1 MTSSNTFTSQ
11 WSVRTLLSCLV
22 LACLLPGVIGATLLL
37 IYQYREVRSQLEKDT
52 LHTARALVQ
61 AADSHLFRGHALAQ
75 GLSTASSLAN
85 GEFARFHNRARE
97 AIAHFESGINIVLRD
112 KTEQLILN
120 TSVAYGEPL
129 PPQPYREH
137 VQRVFATG
145 KPAVSNLFMAPQL
158 KRPIVSVDVP
168 VVLEDG
174 VRYSLGV
181 GLEPRHFNAILKN
194 QNLPPGWIAAI
205 LDSSGTIVGR
215 NQTPEQFVG
224 NKATPKLLQAITN
237 NAEGTLES
245 TTQEGALVLT
255 AYSRSPSTNWGVAI
269 GIPNRALKDTL
280 KQRLFL
286 LVAGVTTLFGI
297 GLVLAWVVGGRIAR
311 SVTVLTAPAISLGRG
326 DTIRIPQVHI
336 KEALEVA
343 SAISRAADLLKE
355 RSATIQA
362 REAELAEAHR
372 LAKLGTW
379 HWNLKTGEIK
389 VSNSIREIYGREV
402 PPFPDQR
409 GTLLT
414 VESWERANAALQM
427 MMQTGAGDDLELQ
440 VNHGKGH
447 TIWVNVKCEPVRN
460 DRNELTA
467 LYGTIQDITENKV
480 HEQALRDSEHQAR
493 EAARQAEAER
503 SRLDAVLEA
512 TPVGIVVANASG
524 AVLQSNA
531 ANRDLWGPSQSA
543 NEGPEDYVEW
553 KGWWADGSTRH
564 GQRVAPHEWPL
575 ARALGGNQAPP
586 DIIEIEPF
594 NAPISHRIVLMSA
607 APVRNTEGKIIGG
620 VLAQLDIT
628 ARVKAEEALRQ
639 ADRRKDE
646 FLAMLAHELR
656 NPLAPIAAAA
666 DLLGLGFLEAR
677 RVNEISTII
686 ARQAKHMTS
695 LVDDLL
701 DVSRVTRGQVKL
713 DMRTLDAKQIVTD
726 ATEQVRPL
734 FDARR
739 HRLTVHMPNEP
750 ALVIGDLKRLVQV
763 MTNLLNNAAKFTP
776 DGGEINLG
784 VDVEGGEVVMSVTDN
799 GIGMDPG
806 LVRDAFE
813 LFAQGER
820 TPDRS
825 QGGLGI
831 GLALVKNLVEL
842 HGGTITAYSEGL
854 GKGSRFTVR
863 LPLEQEQTAPSRL
876 APSAEARPA
885 PVKILNVMVVDDNT
899 DAAQM
904 LAMFIEALGH
914 NVFVENSSV
923 RALEQA
929 RVKVPDVCLLDIGL
943 PEMDGIELAGH
954 LRARSETSRAILIA
968 VTGYGQVQDRANALD
983 AGFDHHFVK
992 PVDTA
997 KLAALLVQLANS

>member
-1 MTSSNTFTSQ
+1 VNILQEFALTSSNTFTSQ

-22 LACLLPGVIGATLLL
+22 LACLLPGVIGAALLL
-37 IYQYREVRSQLEKDT
+37 IYQYQEVRSQQEKDT

-61 AADSHLFRGHALAQ
+61 AVDSHLFRGQALAQ

-85 GEFARFHNRARE
+85 GEFDRFHNRARA

-129 PPQPYREH
+129 PRQPYREH

-168 VVLEDG
+168 VVLDG
-174 VRYSLGV
+174 EVRYSLGV
-181 GLEPRHFNAILKN
+181 GLEPRHFNTILKN

-224 NKATPKLLQAITN
+224 NKATPTLLQAITN

-286 LVAGVTTLFGI
+286 LVTGVTTLFGI

-326 DTIRIPQVHI
+326 DTVRIPQVHI

-379 HWNLKTGEIK
+379 HWNLKTGEFK

-402 PPFPDQR
+402 PPFPAQR

-414 VESWERANAALQM
+414 VESWERVNAALQM
-427 MMQTGAGDDLELQ
+427 MMQTGEGDDLELQ

-467 LYGTIQDITENKV
+467 LYGTIQ
-480 HEQALRDSEHQAR
+480 
-493 EAARQAEAER
+493 
-503 SRLDAVLEA
+503 
-512 TPVGIVVANASG
+512 
-524 AVLQSNA
+524 
-531 ANRDLWGPSQSA
+531 
-543 NEGPEDYVEW
+543 
-553 KGWWADGSTRH
+553 
-564 GQRVAPHEWPL
+564 
-575 ARALGGNQAPP
+575 
-586 DIIEIEPF
+586 
-594 NAPISHRIVLMSA
+594 
-607 APVRNTEGKIIGG
+607 
-620 VLAQLDIT
+620 DIT

-666 DLLGLGFLEAR
+666 DLLGLGHLEAR

-686 ARQAKHMTS
+686 ARQAKHMAS

-713 DMRTLDAKQIVTD
+713 DMQNLDAKQIVAD

-734 FDARR
+734 FDARK
-739 HRLTVHMPNEP
+739 HRLTVHMANES

-776 DGGEINLG
+776 DGGEINLS
-784 VDVEGGEVVMSVTDN
+784 VDVEGSEVVMSVTDN

-813 LFAQGER
+813 LFAQGKR

-842 HGGTITAYSEGL
+842 HAGTITAYSEGV
-854 GKGSRFTVR
+854 GKGSRFTVH
-863 LPLEQEQTAPSRL
+863 LPRMQEQTAPSRL
-876 APSAEARPA
+876 ARPTEARPA
-885 PVKILNVMVVDDNT
+885 PVKTLNVMVVDDNT

-904 LAMFIEALGH
+904 LAMFIEVLGH

-954 LRARSETSRAILIA
+954 LRAHRETSRAVLVA
-968 VTGYGQVQDRANALD
+968 VTGYGQEQDRANALD

>member
-1 MTSSNTFTSQ
+1 M
-11 WSVRTLLSCLV
+11 
-22 LACLLPGVIGATLLL
+22 LL
-37 IYQYREVRSQLEKDT
+37 IYQYQEVRSQQEKDT

-61 AADSHLFRGHALAQ
+61 AVDSHLLRGQALAQ
-75 GLSTASSLAN
+75 GLSTADSLTN
-85 GEFARFHNRARE
+85 GEFARFHNRAGE
-97 AIAHFESGINIVLRD
+97 AIARFDFGINIVLRD
-112 KTEQLILN
+112 KTGQLILN

-129 PPQPYREH
+129 PRQPYREH
-137 VQRVFATG
+137 VQKVFETG

-168 VVLEDG
+168 VVLDG
-174 VRYSLGV
+174 GVLYSLGV
-181 GLEPRHFNAILKN
+181 GLEPRHFNAMLKN
-194 QNLPPGWIAAI
+194 QNLPSGWIAAI

-215 NQTPEQFVG
+215 NHTPEQFVG
-224 NKATPKLLQAITN
+224 NKATPKLLQAIMN

-297 GLVLAWVVGGRIAR
+297 GLVLAWVMGGRIAR
-311 SVTVLTAPAISLGRG
+311 SVTALTAPAISLGRG
-326 DTIRIPQVHI
+326 DTVRIPQVDI

-343 SAISRAADLLKE
+343 SEISRAADLLKE
-355 RSATIQA
+355 RSTTIQA

-379 HWNLKTGEIK
+379 HWNLKTGEIE

-414 VESWERANAALQM
+414 VESWEHVNAALQQV
-427 MMQTGAGDDLELQ
+427 MQSGAGYDLELQ

-447 TIWVNVKCEPVRN
+447 VIWVNAKCEPVRN
-460 DRNELTA
+460 DQNELAA
-467 LYGTIQDITENKV
+467 LYGTVQDITENKA

-493 EAARQAEAER
+493 EAARRAEAER

-524 AVLQSNA
+524 VILQSNA
-531 ANRDLWGPSQSA
+531 AHRELWGA
-543 NEGPEDYVEW
+543 NQPLSKSTEDYVEW
-553 KGWWADGSTRH
+553 KGWWADGSTKH
-564 GQRVAPHEWPL
+564 GQRVAPHEWPI
-575 ARALGGNQAPP
+575 ARALAGIEAPH

-594 NAPISHRIVLMSA
+594 NTPLFHRIVLMSA

-666 DLLGLGFLEAR
+666 DLLGLGQLDAG

-686 ARQAKHMTS
+686 ARQAQHMTS

-701 DVSRVTRGQVKL
+701 DVSRVTRGRVAL
-713 DMRTLDAKQIVTD
+713 DMQNLDAKQIVAD

-734 FDARR
+734 CDARR
-739 HRLTVHMPNEP
+739 HRLTVHVPHEP
-750 ALVIGDLKRLVQV
+750 ALVTGDLKRLVQV

-776 DGGEINLG
+776 EGGEIDLS
-784 VDVEGGEVVMSVTDN
+784 VEIEGGEVIMSVADN

-806 LVRDAFE
+806 LVRHAFE

-831 GLALVKNLVEL
+831 GLALVKSLVEL
-842 HGGTITAYSEGL
+842 HAGTITAYSEGL

-863 LPLEQEQTAPSRL
+863 IPRMQEQTDLSKRGQPS
-876 APSAEARPA
+876 EEKPA
-885 PVKILNVMVVDDNT
+885 PAKTLNVMVVDDNT
-899 DAAQM
+899 DAAKM

-914 NVFVENSSV
+914 NVFVEHSSV
-923 RALEQA
+923 KALEQA
-929 RVKVPDVCLLDIGL
+929 RVKVPDVFLLDIGL
-943 PEMDGIELAGH
+943 PEMDGNELAGH
-954 LRARSETSRAILIA
+954 LRAQPETSRAVLVA
-968 VTGYGQVQDRANALD
+968 VTGYGQEQDRDNALA

-992 PVDTA
+992 PVATA
-997 KLAALLVQLANS
+997 KLAALLIQLANS

>member
-1 MTSSNTFTSQ
+1 
-11 WSVRTLLSCLV
+11 
-22 LACLLPGVIGATLLL
+22 
-37 IYQYREVRSQLEKDT
+37 
-52 LHTARALVQ
+52 
-61 AADSHLFRGHALAQ
+61 
-75 GLSTASSLAN
+75 
-85 GEFARFHNRARE
+85 
-97 AIAHFESGINIVLRD
+97 
-112 KTEQLILN
+112 
-120 TSVAYGEPL
+120 
-129 PPQPYREH
+129 
-137 VQRVFATG
+137 
-145 KPAVSNLFMAPQL
+145 MAPQL

-168 VVLEDG
+168 VVLDGG

-181 GLEPRHFNAILKN
+181 GLEPRHFNAMLTN

-215 NQTPEQFVG
+215 NHTPEQFVG
-224 NKATPKLLQAITN
+224 NKATPRLLQAITN
-237 NAEGTLES
+237 NAEGTLDS
-245 TTQEGALVLT
+245 TTQEGTLVLT

-280 KQRLFL
+280 KQRLLL

-297 GLVLAWVVGGRIAR
+297 GLVLAWVMGGRIAR
-311 SVTVLTAPAISLGRG
+311 SVTALTAPAVGLGRG
-326 DTIRIPQVHI
+326 DTVRIPQVDI

-343 SAISRAADLLKE
+343 LAISRAADLLKE

-379 HWNLKTGEIK
+379 HWNLKTGEIEI
-389 VSNSIREIYGREV
+389 SNSIREIYGREV

-414 VESWERANAALQM
+414 VESWEHVNSALQRVM
-427 MMQTGAGDDLELQ
+427 RSGTGYDLELQ

-447 TIWVNVKCEPVRN
+447 VIWVNAKCEPVHN
-460 DRNELTA
+460 DQNELAA
-467 LYGTIQDITENKV
+467 LYGTVQDITENKA

-493 EAARQAEAER
+493 EAAHRAEAER

-524 AVLQSNA
+524 VVLHSNA
-531 ANRDLWGPSQSA
+531 AHRELWGA
-543 NEGPEDYVEW
+543 NQPLSKSTKDYVEW

-564 GQRVAPHEWPL
+564 GQRVALHEWPM
-575 ARALGGNQAPP
+575 ARALGGTEAPH

-594 NAPISHRIVLMSA
+594 NTPLFHRIVLMSA

-666 DLLGLGFLEAR
+666 DLLSLGHLDAG
-677 RVNEISTII
+677 RVNEISSII
-686 ARQAKHMTS
+686 
-695 LVDDLL
+695 
-701 DVSRVTRGQVKL
+701 VTRGHVTL
-713 DMRTLDAKQIVTD
+713 DMQNLDARQIVAD

-734 FDARR
+734 CDGRG
-739 HRLTVHMPNEP
+739 HRLTVHVPHEP
-750 ALVIGDLKRLVQV
+750 ALVTGDLKRLVQV
-763 MTNLLNNAAKFTP
+763 LTNLLNNAAKFTP
-776 DGGEINLG
+776 EGGEIDLS
-784 VDVEGGEVVMSVTDN
+784 VEIEGGEVIMSVADN

-806 LVRDAFE
+806 LVRHAFE

-831 GLALVKNLVEL
+831 GLALVKSLVEL
-842 HGGTITAYSEGL
+842 HAGTITAYSEGL

-863 LPLEQEQTAPSRL
+863 LPRMQEQTDLSKRMQTTEEKP
-876 APSAEARPA
+876 P
-885 PVKILNVMVVDDNT
+885 PVKTLNVMVVDDNT
-899 DAAQM
+899 DAAKM

-914 NVFVENSSV
+914 NVFVEHSSIK
-923 RALEQA
+923 ALEQA
-929 RVKVPDVCLLDIGL
+929 RLIVPDVFLLDIGL
-943 PEMDGIELAGH
+943 PEMDGNELAGH
-954 LRARSETSRAILIA
+954 LRAQRETSRAVLVA
-968 VTGYGQVQDRANALD
+968 VTGYGQEQDRVNALA

-997 KLAALLVQLANS
+997 KLAALLSQLANSSQG